1 MTRPAK
7 PLLQVLAGARVDP
20 PPIWLMRQ
28 AGRYLPEYRE
38 VRATA
43 GDFLTLCYTPD
54 LAVEVTL
61 QPIRRYG
68 LDAAIL
74 FSDILVIPD
83 ALGRQVA
90 FREGEGP
97 VLTPLRHADEID
109 RLDPERI
116 VEHLAPV
123 YETVSRLAAALPETV
138 TLIGFAG
145 APWTVAAYMVEGR
158 GGSDFASLVKWAWR
172 EPESFGRLI
181 HKLVDAT
188 VLHLLAQIEAGVE
201 AVQLFDSWAGIAA
214 EPLFRH
220 WCLDP
225 AAEIIARLRDKHPGV
240 PVIAF
245 PRGAGPLLADFARET
260 GAAAVGLDTA
270 VPLHWAAAALP
281 ATTVLQGNLDPAVL
295 ATGGPSVAAEVGRI
309 LDALGGRPHIFNLGH
324 GIRKETDPE
333 TVAALV
339 RAVRGP
345 R

>member
-1 MTRPAK
+1 MTPPAK
-7 PLLQVLAGARVDP
+7 PLLRVLAGARTDP
-20 PPIWLMRQ
+20 PPVWLMRQ

-54 LAVEVTL
+54 LAVEVTM

-68 LDAAIL
+68 FDAAIL

-83 ALGRQVA
+83 ALGREVA

-97 VLTPLRHADEID
+97 VLTPLRDADEVD

-123 YETVSRLAAALPETV
+123 YEAVARLAAALPEPV

-158 GGSDFASLVKWAWR
+158 GGSDFANLVKWAWR

-181 HKLVDAT
+181 GKLVDAT
-188 VLHLLAQIEAGVE
+188 VLHLSAQIDAGAE
-201 AVQLFDSWAGIAA
+201 AVQIFDSWAGIAA

-225 AAEIIARLRDKHPGV
+225 AAEIIARLGETHPGV

-245 PRGAGPLLADFARET
+245 PRGAGPLLPDYARES
-260 GAAAVGLDTA
+260 GAAAVGLDTS
-270 VPLHWAAAALP
+270 VPLHWAAEALP
-281 ATTVLQGNLDPAVL
+281 AGTVVQGNLDPAVL
-295 ATGGPSVAAEVGRI
+295 AAGGPSLGAEVERI
-309 LDALGGRPHIFNLGH
+309 LDAVGGRPHIFNLGH

-333 TVAALV
+333 QVAALV
-339 RAVRGP
+339 RAVRAP